1 MSVCSNASVH
11 LEVYSKKKKSR
22 KSEFQ
27 IETIQNDKEMLNK
40 GEENK

>member
-1 MSVCSNASVH
+1 MLLSIWKFTQK
-11 LEVYSKKKKSR
+11 KKKKSR